1 MVIFYVVNGLH
12 LILVLRHFTIWIR
25 LLQKKK
31 RKRRGGGGGMG
42 GKERERERVLND
54 QNAKCNHSFRLP
66 IDGHG
71 LFKIVLQSLFV
82 QFLYPS
88 QCFHRQC
95 RQRVADNECVR
106 GGIHWFRF
114 QTAGHTRPH
123 VQQVLYSLLAFLV
136 PACKVGVN
144 YTISVVYAFHGYCHT
159 PNYH

>member
-1 MVIFYVVNGLH
+1 MV
-12 LILVLRHFTIWIR
+12 
-25 LLQKKK
+25 
-31 RKRRGGGGGMG
+31 GGGGGG
-42 GKERERERVLND
+42 RERERVLND

-71 LFKIVLQSLFV
+71 LFNIVLQSLLV

-106 GGIHWFRF
+106 GGMHWFRF

-136 PACKVGVN
+136 PACKVHPPTCLQQHCFGRQVQGKL
-144 YTISVVYAFHGYCHT
+144 YYFSRLCISRVLPYAKLPLVFLE
-159 PNYH
+159 